1 MVHNEINKFICPF
14 CRARLRWA
22 WHSRDNRC
30 LLYCKV
36 SFLNF
41 LKIFLNFEKRSLMW
55 SMFEIIKSLP
65 QRHLHA
71 CCTLNKST
79 NRKSTR
85 CLCWQCGL
93 FKQKMKNI
101 RNSQSSRQFS
111 LVSEI
116 RRSFLTGAWSLEY
129 VRMYWVEQKGND
141 WFIENAVEFLQS
153 KVFHWSKRKWLIYR
167 KCNKISTK
175 VKYPIDQKGNHLF
188 YQISLYPYVQWS

>member
-1 MVHNEINKFICPF
+1 MSIISVNFNLD
-14 CRARLRWA
+14 A
-22 WHSRDNRC
+22 
-30 LLYCKV
+30 CKV
-36 SFLNF
+36 SFLIF

-71 CCTLNKST
+71 CCTLKKST

-93 FKQKMKNI
+93 FKQEMKNI

-116 RRSFLTGAWSLEY
+116 RRSFLTGAWPLEY
-129 VRMYWVEQKGND
+129 VSMYWVEQKRND
-141 WFIENAVEFLQS
+141 WFIENAVDFLQS

-167 KCNKISTK
+167 KCSRILTK
-175 VKYPIDQKGNHLF
+175 QS
-188 YQISLYPYVQWS
+188 ISLIKKEIICFTRYLYIRMYSGASLDFIFPLLHSQITKC